1 MAGRLARG
9 RVVAAVAG
17 DEMAEKPGPA
27 IGVAGAL
34 VTSTREIGRWVQV
47 RQYRV
52 TSIGASFSAALLL

>member
-1 MAGRLARG
+1 
-9 RVVAAVAG
+9 VVAAVAG